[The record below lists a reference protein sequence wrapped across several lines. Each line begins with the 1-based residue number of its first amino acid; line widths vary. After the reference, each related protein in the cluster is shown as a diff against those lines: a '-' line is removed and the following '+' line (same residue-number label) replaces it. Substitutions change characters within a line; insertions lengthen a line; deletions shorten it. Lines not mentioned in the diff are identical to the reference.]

1 MQERK
6 PVFVAERAPRSGRA
20 ARPRDRLPRLDSAKC
35 ARRDYSAGQ
44 VLSPAPIIQGLE
56 PGALFGLDSR
66 FEVQALLG
74 SGGSSVVLLVRDF
87 KLGRNCAA
95 KFLLPLDGEPQDGAA
110 ERARLEAQALAALR
124 HENIVG
130 IHDLGSWEGR
140 PFILMEYS
148 EGETLESVLER
159 DGALPLGR
167 ALELGTSVLAGLE
180 HAHTLGI
187 LHLDLKP
194 GNLWLPRA
202 GGLKILDFGIGANN
216 RSDPSF
222 TAGTPAYMAPEQWHA
237 LTVDVR
243 TDIWCFGALLHEA
256 VCGELPH
263 DNGDMLSLQQMA
275 PSFHAVAPLSGRFGT
290 PPSLDALFE
299 RALAPKPS
307 ARFQSVAEL
316 CSALELVQRDA
327 RRSQFAPCAEPSR
340 PATPGRASRRALLS
354 GGCFT
359 KRRSQRLG

>member
-20 ARPRDRLPRLDSAKC
+20 ARPRDRLPRLDSSKC

-44 VLSPAPIIQGLE
+44 VLSPAPIIPGLE
-56 PGALFGLDSR
+56 PGAIFGLDSR

-74 SGGSSVVLLVRDF
+74 SGGSSVVLLVHDF
-87 KLGRNCAA
+87 KLERNCAA
-95 KFLLPLDGEPQDGAA
+95 KFLLPLDGEPLHGAA
-110 ERARLEAQALAALR
+110 ERARLEAQALAALH

-130 IHDLGSWEGR
+130 VHDLGSWEGR

-159 DGALPLGR
+159 GSALPLGR

-180 HAHTLGI
+180 HAHSLGI

-202 GGLKILDFGIGANN
+202 GGVKILDFGIGANN

-222 TAGTPAYMAPEQWHA
+222 PAGTPAYMAPEQWHA
-237 LTVDVR
+237 LMVDVR
-243 TDIWCFGALLHEA
+243 TDIWCFGVLLYEV
-256 VCGELPH
+256 VCGELPY
-263 DNGDMLSLQQMA
+263 DDSDMLSLQQTA
-275 PSFHAVAPLSGRFGT
+275 PSFHAVAPLSVRFGT
-290 PPSLDALFE
+290 PPSLDALFA
-299 RALAPKPS
+299 RSLAPKPS
-307 ARFQSVAEL
+307 DRFHSVAEL
-316 CSALELVQRDA
+316 RSALELVQRDA
-327 RRSQFAPCAEPSR
+327 RRPKSAPCAEPSR
-340 PATPGRASRRALLS
+340 HAAVGRVP
-354 GGCFT
+354 
-359 KRRSQRLG
+359 RSARY